1 MPQSALLQCPWPGQ
15 PRIAAQI
22 PHWGRQRRL
31 WGMLDLEEWPPRV
44 STRLATP
51 LHPLQSC
58 MTQANGSRTQG
69 PQPTL
74 QGLDPGLSHCL
85 LWPLDLATCTRGQWL
100 GGGRSDRALRTCCSR
115 SSGLHGGVPDL
126 HHPPQDRTPNHHPGQ
141 VRMEVQAPLCLSW
154 TWELHPLQTPQ
165 NASPQ
170 SWAGFQQ
177 GDPRQVGL
185 RL

>member
-100 GGGRSDRALRTCCSR
+100 GGGAVGQGPAYLLQQEQRPSR
-115 SSGLHGGVPDL
+115 WS
-126 HHPPQDRTPNHHPGQ
+126 
-141 VRMEVQAPLCLSW
+141 A
-154 TWELHPLQTPQ
+154 
-165 NASPQ
+165 
-170 SWAGFQQ
+170 
-177 GDPRQVGL
+177 
-185 RL
+185 